1 MGQGG
6 RCAGRSPHHSAIL
19 FCMFDKATLND
30 LARRLAEAVPTNL
43 FMLQEDLEK
52 NFRAILQ
59 ASFAKMNLVSR
70 EEFEVQTAVLART
83 RERLERLEAQ
93 VAELEKQIA
102 SR

>member
-1 MGQGG
+1 
-6 RCAGRSPHHSAIL
+6 
-19 FCMFDKATLND
+19 MFDKTTLND
-30 LARRLAEAVPTNL
+30 LARRLAETVPTDL
-43 FMLQEDLEK
+43 FRLQEDLEK

-102 SR
+102 NR

>member
-1 MGQGG
+1 
-6 RCAGRSPHHSAIL
+6 
-19 FCMFDKATLND
+19 MFDKATLND

-93 VAELEKQIA
+93 VAELEKQIVN
-102 SR
+102 R